1 MGLSESQDEATTR
14 RRSESVRFE
23 VGCMV
28 AFIGC
33 MTVQPS
39 LVHTLTGWIRMAGCY
54 SRLAVFLMLLLL
66 LLLLLFLLPL
76 VLLYLVQ
83 RLPV

>member
-1 MGLSESQDEATTR
+1 MSD
-14 RRSESVRFE
+14 FE

-28 AFIGC
+28 ASIGC

-39 LVHTLTGWIRMAGCY
+39 LVHTSTGWIRIAGCY
-54 SRLAVFLMLLLL
+54 SRLAVVLLLL
-66 LLLLLFLLPL
+66 LLLLLLPLPL

>member
-1 MGLSESQDEATTR
+1 MSE
-14 RRSESVRFE
+14 FE

-28 AFIGC
+28 ASIGC

-39 LVHTLTGWIRMAGCY
+39 LVHTSTGWIRVARCY
-54 SRLAVFLMLLLL
+54 SRLAVVLLLL
-66 LLLLLFLLPL
+66 LLLLPLPL
-76 VLLYLVQ
+76 VLLCLVQ